1 MTIEAILPLADGTY
15 KASVNGYGNLE
26 LKTSVSMGQGYWVSD
41 DTGVTIEG
49 YLTEQGIADALQLME
64 AQPGEYI
71 GIWTDTETNITYVDR
86 SYHIMRKEVAI
97 DLGNL
102 YEQKAIWDC
111 SKREEIRL

>member
-41 DTGVTIEG
+41 DSGVTIEG
-49 YLTEQGIADALQLME
+49 HLTEQGIADALSLME
-64 AQPGEYI
+64 VQPGEYI
-71 GIWTDTETNITYVDR
+71 GLWTDEGITYVDR
-86 SYHIMRKEVAI
+86 SYHFLRKEVAI
-97 DLGNL
+97 DFGNL

-111 SKREEIRL
+111 SKGEEIRL

>member
-41 DTGVTIEG
+41 DTGVTVEG
-49 YLTEQGIADALQLME
+49 HLTEQGVADALQLME

-71 GIWTDTETNITYVDR
+71 GIWTDEGITYIDR
-86 SYHIMRKEVAI
+86 SYHFIRKEVAI
-97 DLGNL
+97 DFGNL
-102 YEQKAIWDC
+102 YNQKAIWDC
-111 SKREEIRL
+111 AKREAITL